1 MSTPKVNAQPTY
13 GLRPVRLP
21 GKTTPEKGKFRTII
35 THRETYDTEQVIQEM
50 LDRSGH
56 HMSVDMVESVVK
68 ELLDTM
74 IKLTLNDGAARLFGD
89 YFAVRCVRLVWQS

>member
-1 MSTPKVNAQPTY
+1 
-13 GLRPVRLP
+13 
-21 GKTTPEKGKFRTII
+21 
-35 THRETYDTEQVIQEM
+35 M

-56 HMSVDMVESVVK
+56 HMSVGMVESVVK